1 MNTISNVSPF
11 LDPLEKLLSM
21 HSTPAVVRA
30 VEAGEGAGISRAAWI
45 ESGFADLMVPEA
57 TGGAGLSLRTAD
69 DLLRTCARHLLPWPL
84 DATMVVRAAL
94 ASSGLDAPDGFVAI
108 APQTSVDAD
117 GRILCRA
124 VPDGAAA
131 DWILAMVPAGQASD
145 VMGAMLVPTRERG
158 AEAVFRG
165 SAVSTDA
172 FWRARPDGVHAVHG
186 TVDWTRIGACL
197 MATRLAGAME
207 RLLAMTL
214 AHASTRSQFGKP
226 LAAFQAIQQQL
237 AVMAEQVA
245 AARMAAS
252 IGMFADGIEPDPLR
266 AAVAKARTS
275 EAVVAVAS
283 IAHAVHGAIGIAA
296 EFDLQLFTRRLHAWR
311 LAFGTERRWHGV
323 VGRALLQADA
333 PVLDAIVLRTAPPT
347 A

>member
-1 MNTISNVSPF
+1 MTATAGVSSF
-11 LDPLEKLLSM
+11 LDPLGKLLAV
-21 HSTPAVVRA
+21 HATPAVVRA
-30 VEAGEGAGISRAAWI
+30 VEAGEGAAMSRQAWI
-45 ESGFADLMVPEA
+45 ESGFADLLVPEA
-57 TGGAGLSLRTAD
+57 SGGAGLSLRMAD
-69 DLLRTCARHLLPWPL
+69 DLLRASARHLLPWPL
-84 DATMVVRAAL
+84 DATMIARGAL
-94 ASSGLDAPDGFVAI
+94 ATAGVDMPDGFVAI

-117 GRILCRA
+117 ARILCRG
-124 VPDGAAA
+124 VPDGSSAE
-131 DWILAMVPAGQASD
+131 WIVATAPDGVL
-145 VMGAMLVPTRERG
+145 LVPTREHG
-158 AEAVFRG
+158 AEAAFRG
-165 SAVSTDA
+165 GAVSTDV
-172 FWRARPDGVHAVHG
+172 FWRVRPEATLVMHG
-186 TVDWTRIGACL
+186 NLDWTRVGACL
-197 MATRLAGAME
+197 MATRIAGAME
-207 RLLAMTL
+207 RLLEMTL

-252 IGMFADGIEPDPLR
+252 IGMLADGIEPDPLR

-275 EAVVAVAS
+275 EAVVAVTS

-323 VGRALLQADA
+323 VGRALLAADA
-333 PVLDAIVLRTAPPT
+333 PVLDAIVLRTAPPP